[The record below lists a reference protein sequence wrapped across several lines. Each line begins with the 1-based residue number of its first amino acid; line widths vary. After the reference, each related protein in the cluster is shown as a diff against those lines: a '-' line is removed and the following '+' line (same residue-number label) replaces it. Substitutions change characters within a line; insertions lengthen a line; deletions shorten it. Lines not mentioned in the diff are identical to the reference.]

1 MIFVFFVA
9 EIRIH
14 SHMKDTPKS
23 PRAFVSILFALF
35 ALSSPAMTE
44 FPRFPVIV
52 PTLEDHAGDIA
63 ADLRQLAG
71 TTVADAAALNASLQ
85 PCGNPPDD
93 RAAGYVRF
101 FRQLREAAGSE
112 GPQLGV
118 LLQSTMGHG
127 GMPTNP
133 APFQRIVSSWGDSRY
148 IFCPLD
154 DAFLAFIKA
163 QVGVLAAERPAF
175 FILDDDTRLR
185 TFRDACYCP
194 LHLAEF
200 SRRTGREW
208 RDREALHAA
217 LEGDSALAAAWE
229 KLRLDSVAR
238 LARAVREAFDAVDPA
253 IPGAFC
259 CCEGDVGDAYPLA
272 RILAA
277 PGQRPALRLNNGRYL
292 HDGNRDLPAH
302 LLRTDGQRLALPP
315 DADALLLD
323 EPDTYPHNRYS
334 VSAANFHLH
343 VSLGLLS
350 GCGGAKLWLSRTR
363 AWEAA
368 SGEAYRRVFKHH
380 TGFYRELLRL
390 SGNLS
395 TFQSTNL
402 STFQPFNFSTS
413 KGIVWEGLRIPL
425 TPPAVGA
432 GPATPPEGL
441 DWGSSLLGR
450 MGIPYAYVRPV
461 DAEGPTPAQLA
472 ALFPEPLPKP
482 DDATAAPFKA
492 WFNETRKRE
501 VAEALARLA
510 RDARDLPC
518 WYAGDAEVLLRA
530 GRAADG
536 RRALLVVPLSHDV
549 LEEIP
554 LRFPFGAPAAMERL
568 LPDGSWRPASFDPA
582 TGVLSE
588 TVLPAE
594 PAVFRYAP

>member
-1 MIFVFFVA
+1 M
-9 EIRIH
+9 
-14 SHMKDTPKS
+14 SD
-23 PRAFVSILFALF
+23 
-35 ALSSPAMTE
+35 

-52 PTLEDHAGDIA
+52 PSLEDHAEDIA
-63 ADLRQLAG
+63 VDLRWLASE
-71 TTVADAAALNASLQ
+71 TVVDAAALRASIQ
-85 PCGNPPDD
+85 PSGDSPED
-93 RAAGYVRF
+93 RAAGYVRV
-101 FRQLREAAGSE
+101 FRLLRDAVGPDGS
-112 GPQLGV
+112 PLGV

-127 GMPTNP
+127 SEPPNS
-133 APFQRIVSSWGDSRY
+133 APFGRIVTSWGESRY

-154 DAFLAFIKA
+154 DAFLAYLKT
-163 QVGVLAAERPAF
+163 QVGALAAERPSF
-175 FILDDDTRLR
+175 FLLDDDTRLR
-185 TFRDACYCP
+185 THRDACYCS

-208 RDREALHAA
+208 RDRETLVA
-217 LEGDSALAAAWE
+217 ALAADAALAAQWE
-229 KLRLDSVAR
+229 ALRLDTVAR
-238 LARAVREAFDAVDPA
+238 LARVVREAFDEVDSS

-259 CCEGDVGDAYPLA
+259 CCEGDVGDAMPLA

-277 PGQRPALRLNNGRYL
+277 PGQRPVVRLNNGRYL
-292 HDGNRDLPAH
+292 HDGNRDLPAQ
-302 LLRTDGQRLALPP
+302 LLRTEGQRLALPP

-363 AWEAA
+363 VWEPA
-368 SGEAYRRVFKHH
+368 SGEAYRRIFVRN
-380 TGFYRELLRL
+380 TGFYRELLKLAGRPEV
-390 SGNLS
+390 GPYRE
-395 TFQSTNL
+395 TDHPEVGPHQR
-402 STFQPFNFSTS
+402 
-413 KGIVWEGLRIPL
+413 GIVWDGLRIPL
-425 TPPAVGA
+425 TPPVVGA

-441 DWGSSLLGR
+441 DWGTSLLGR
-450 MGIPYAYVRPV
+450 MGIPYAYVRS
-461 DAEGPTPAQLA
+461 AEAEEPTPAQLA

-482 DDATAAPFKA
+482 DDFTAAPFKA

-536 RRALLVVPLSHDV
+536 RRVLLIVPLAHDV
-549 LEEIP
+549 LEDIP
-554 LRFPFGAPAAMERL
+554 LRFPFGIPAAIERL
-568 LPDGSWRPASFDPA
+568 ASDGSWYTAAFDPA

-594 PAVFRYAP
+594 PAVFRYLP

>member
-1 MIFVFFVA
+1 M
-9 EIRIH
+9 
-14 SHMKDTPKS
+14 P
-23 PRAFVSILFALF
+23 
-35 ALSSPAMTE
+35 E

-52 PTLEDHAGDIA
+52 PSMENHAGDIA
-63 ADLRQLAG
+63 EDFRQLSG
-71 TTVADAAALNASLQ
+71 TTVADAAALRASLQ
-85 PCGNPPDD
+85 PHGDPPED
-93 RAAGYVRF
+93 RAAGYVRV
-101 FRQLREAAGSE
+101 FRLLRDAV
-112 GPQLGV
+112 GPDGPPLGV

-154 DAFLAFIKA
+154 DAFLAFVKEQIGA
-163 QVGVLAAERPAF
+163 LAAKRPAF

-185 TFRDACYCP
+185 TFRDACFCP

-208 RDREALHAA
+208 RDREALLSA
-217 LEGDSALAAAWE
+217 LADDPALAAAWE
-229 KLRLDSVAR
+229 KLRLDTIAR
-238 LARAVREAFDAVDPA
+238 LARAVREAFDEVDPA

-272 RILAA
+272 KILAA

-302 LLRTDGQRLALPP
+302 LLRTEGQRLALPP
-315 DADALLLD
+315 EADALLLD

-334 VSAANFHLH
+334 VSAANLHLH
-343 VSLGLLS
+343 ISLGLLS
-350 GCGGAKLWLSRTR
+350 GCGGAKLWLSRMA
-363 AWEAA
+363 AWEPA
-368 SGEAYRRVFKHH
+368 SGTAYRRIFARN

-390 SGNLS
+390 SD
-395 TFQSTNL
+395 NL
-402 STFQPFNFSTS
+402 STFQPFNSSTS
-413 KGIVWEGLRIPL
+413 RGIVWDGLRIPL
-425 TPPAVGA
+425 TPPAIGA

-441 DWGSSLLGR
+441 DWGTSLLGR
-450 MGIPYAYVRPV
+450 MGIPYAYVRPAE
-461 DAEGPTPAQLA
+461 AEGPTPAQLA

-482 DDATAAPFKA
+482 GDATAAPFKA

-501 VAEALARLA
+501 VAEALGRLA

-530 GRAADG
+530 GRTADG
-536 RRALLVVPLSHDV
+536 NRLLLVIPLSHDV
-549 LEEIP
+549 LDDIP

-568 LPDGSWRPASFDPA
+568 LPDGSWRPASFDSA
-582 TGVLSE
+582 TGLLSE

>member
-1 MIFVFFVA
+1 
-9 EIRIH
+9 
-14 SHMKDTPKS
+14 
-23 PRAFVSILFALF
+23 
-35 ALSSPAMTE
+35 MTE

-52 PTLEDHAGDIA
+52 PSMENHAGDIA
-63 ADLRQLAG
+63 ADLRRL
-71 TTVADAAALNASLQ
+71 TSETVVDAAALNASLQ

-133 APFQRIVSSWGDSRY
+133 APFQCIVSSWGDSRY

-163 QVGVLAAERPAF
+163 QAGALAAERLAF

-200 SRRTGREW
+200 SHRTGREW

-238 LARAVREAFDAVDPA
+238 LARVVREAFDAVNPA

-259 CCEGDVGDAYPLA
+259 CCEGDVGDALPLA

-277 PGQRPALRLNNGRYL
+277 PGQRPVVRLNNGRYL
-292 HDGNRDLPAH
+292 HDGNRDLPEH
-302 LLRTDGQRLALPP
+302 LLRTEGQRLALPP

-363 AWEAA
+363 AWEPA
-368 SGEAYRRVFKHH
+368 SGTAYRKVLAKNA
-380 TGFYRELLRL
+380 GFYRELLRL

-395 TFQSTNL
+395 TFQRFNL
-402 STFQPFNFSTS
+402 STPH
-413 KGIVWEGLRIPL
+413 GVVWDGLRIPL
-425 TPPAVGA
+425 TAPAIGA

-461 DAEGPTPAQLA
+461 EAEGPTPAQLA

-482 DDATAAPFKA
+482 GDSSFGAFKT
-492 WFNETRKRE
+492 WFNETRKGE

-530 GRAADG
+530 GRSADG
-536 RRALLVVPLSHDV
+536 WRVLLIVPLSHDV
-549 LEEIP
+549 LDEIP
-554 LRFPFGAPAAMERL
+554 FRFPFGAPAEMERL
-568 LPDGSWRPASFDPA
+568 ASGGSWHTAAFDPA
-582 TGVLSE
+582 KGVLSE
-588 TVLPAE
+588 TILPAE
-594 PAVFRYAP
+594 PAVFRYTP

>member
-1 MIFVFFVA
+1 
-9 EIRIH
+9 
-14 SHMKDTPKS
+14 
-23 PRAFVSILFALF
+23 
-35 ALSSPAMTE
+35 MTE

-52 PTLEDHAGDIA
+52 PSMENHAGDIA
-63 ADLRQLAG
+63 ADLRRL
-71 TTVADAAALNASLQ
+71 TSETVVDAAALNASLQ

-112 GPQLGV
+112 DPQLGV

-133 APFQRIVSSWGDSRY
+133 APFQCIVSSWGDSRY

-368 SGEAYRRVFKHH
+368 SGEAYRRVFARNK
-380 TGFYRELLRL
+380 GFYEELLKL
-390 SGNLS
+390 AP
-395 TFQSTNL
+395 T
-402 STFQPFNFSTS
+402 
-413 KGIVWEGLRIPL
+413 WEGLRIPL

-461 DAEGPTPAQLA
+461 EAEGPTPAQLA

-518 WYAGDAEVLLRA
+518 WYAGDAEILLRA

-536 RRALLVVPLSHDV
+536 RRVLLVVPLSHDV

-568 LPDGSWRPASFDPA
+568 LPDGSWRPATFNPA
-582 TGVLSE
+582 TGLLFE

-594 PAVFRYAP
+594 PAVFRCSP